1 MKEESLMDTFE
12 IQNTIIC
19 DLGKNI
25 VAPQML
31 TVNQNEAG
39 IKKIKAVFMN
49 AGKAWDIPSD
59 FHCNIMM
66 KKADGFAVDNPAEST
81 SGNTAI
87 FSITP
92 QMTAAA
98 GENHFQIQI
107 VKGTEE
113 VRTFSAILYV
123 KKAVLDDDDII
134 SGDEKETIGQLLDRA
149 ENAIETMEAA
159 ETIVNRWQNIPAGN
173 FDNFY
178 VRAGLKAGTTA
189 GNWATAEGQSN
200 TATGDWSHA
209 EGFETSALGTGA
221 HAEGASAAAIG
232 NTSHAEGSDRASG
245 GGISDPITIDDS
257 VIPGLETPIVVKGPV
272 AYSRNAHA
280 EGYQTLAYGAHSH
293 AEGQRTVAAGSYS
306 HAAGNQTCALGNAS
320 TAVGT
325 TTVASGGG
333 SYAEGL
339 STQATGL
346 YSHAQGGYTVAKD
359 YYAFASGAYTIA
371 NLSQLAAGKYNKE
384 TAAPTSTGS
393 TNGSLLVIG
402 NGTKEASRSNAFRV
416 ESAGAVY
423 GSGAYNSSGADYAE
437 MFEWAD
443 GNSQAVDRRGLFVT
457 LEGEKIRLAN
467 QEDDYI
473 LGVVSA
479 CPSVLGDSFFG
490 DVWHNKYQRDIF
502 GALLTE
508 TVEVPEQTNDLG
520 DMIPAHTEVHYI
532 ENPEYNPELQY
543 VPRAERPEWTAVGML
558 GKLVVVD
565 DGTCQIN
572 GFCSVGQNGVAT
584 ASENGYRVLTRLDD
598 THVTIIFR

>member
-1 MKEESLMDTFE
+1 MADFD
-12 IQNTIIC
+12 IQNIVIC
-19 DLGKNI
+19 DLGKNT
-25 VAPQML
+25 VTPQAL
-31 TVNQNEAG
+31 SVNQNEAG
-39 IKKIKAVFMN
+39 VKKIKAVFMN
-49 AGKAWDIPSD
+49 GGKAWDIPSN

-66 KKADGFAVDNPAEST
+66 KKSDGFAVDNPAESV
-81 SGNTAI
+81 SGNTAV
-87 FSITP
+87 FDITP

-98 GENHFQIQI
+98 GENYFQIQ
-107 VKGTEE
+107 VVNGTDD
-113 VRTFSAILYV
+113 VRAFSAILHV
-123 KKAVLDDDDII
+123 KKAVLTDNDII
-134 SGDEKETIGQLLDRA
+134 SEEEKETINQLINRTETAAAAA
-149 ENAIETMEAA
+149 ENAAEGA
-159 ETIVNRWQNIPAGN
+159 ETIVNRWQNIPAGD
-173 FDNFY
+173 FDKFY

-189 GNWATAEGQSN
+189 GGWATAEGQN
-200 TATGDWSHA
+200 TTAQATWSHA

-221 HAEGASAAAIG
+221 HAEGADTSAIG
-232 NTSHAEGSDRASG
+232 NTSHAEGSDRSSAG
-245 GGISDPITIDDS
+245 AISDPITIDDT

-280 EGYQTLAYGAHSH
+280 EGFQTLAYGAHSH
-293 AEGQRTVAAGSYS
+293 AEGQRTVAAGNYS
-306 HAAGNQTCALGNAS
+306 HAAGNKTYALGNAS

-333 SYAEGL
+333 GFAEGV
-339 STQATGL
+339 STQAIGM

-384 TAAPTSTGS
+384 TSAPTSTGS

-402 NGTKEASRSNAFRV
+402 NGTKEDSRSNAFRV
-416 ESAGAVY
+416 ETSGAVY

-467 QEDDYI
+467 PEDDYI

-508 TVEVPEQTNDLG
+508 TVEVPEQVNDLG

-543 VPRAERPEWTAVGML
+543 VPRTERPEWAAVGML

-572 GFCSVGQNGVAT
+572 GFCRAGQNGVAT
-584 ASENGYRVLTRLDD
+584 ASEDGYRVISRLDEN
-598 THVTIIFR
+598 HVNVIFR

>member
-1 MKEESLMDTFE
+1 MTP
-12 IQNTIIC
+12 QTIILSATAGWQNAQLFC
-19 DLGKNI
+19 TQGENKRSFRFKVSDGTSLIDLSVYSKYVLGIDFGTKLSTPTGSLIDKHTIEFTLPSTAFLVSGNFPCWLI
-25 VAPQML
+25 LINKDVELRFGGIGLQCNPCGIDEIL
-31 TVNQNEAG
+31 NE
-39 IKKIKAVFMN
+39 
-49 AGKAWDIPSD
+49 
-59 FHCNIMM
+59 
-66 KKADGFAVDNPAEST
+66 NPAPDGLLQQLIQQGEYAQT
-81 SGNTAI
+81 QG
-87 FSITP
+87 
-92 QMTAAA
+92 AAA
-98 GENHFQIQI
+98 
-107 VKGTEE
+107 E
-113 VRTFSAILYV
+113 V
-123 KKAVLDDDDII
+123 
-134 SGDEKETIGQLLDRA
+134 
-149 ENAIETMEAA
+149 
-159 ETIVNRWQNIPAGN
+159 IVNRWQNIPAGD

-189 GNWATAEGQSN
+189 GGWATAEGQN
-200 TATGDWSHA
+200 TTAQATWSHA

-221 HAEGASAAAIG
+221 HAEGADTSAIG
-232 NTSHAEGSDRASG
+232 NTSHAEGSDRSSAG
-245 GGISDPITIDDS
+245 AISDPITIDDT

-280 EGYQTLAYGAHSH
+280 EGFQTLAYGAHSH
-293 AEGQRTVAAGSYS
+293 AEGQRTVAAGNYS
-306 HAAGNQTCALGNAS
+306 HAAGNKTYALGNAS

-333 SYAEGL
+333 GFAEGV
-339 STQATGL
+339 STQAIGM

-384 TAAPTSTGS
+384 TSAPTSTGS

-402 NGTKEASRSNAFRV
+402 NGTKEDSRSNAFRV
-416 ESAGAVY
+416 ETSGAVY

-467 QEDDYI
+467 PEDDYI

-508 TVEVPEQTNDLG
+508 TVEVPEQVNDLG

-543 VPRAERPEWTAVGML
+543 VPRTERPEWAAVGML

-572 GFCSVGQNGVAT
+572 GFCRAGQNGVAT
-584 ASENGYRVLTRLDD
+584 ASEDGYRVIARVDNN
-598 THVTIIFR
+598 HVKIIFR